1 MTDRLSIRIASF
13 ALAIVVNV
21 ALAVGIDSGAQA
33 RHVGGHSM
41 SSAAASM
48 QHG

>member
-21 ALAVGIDSGAQA
+21 ALVAGIDSLAQE
-33 RHVGGHSM
+33 RHASGMQM
-41 SSAAASM
+41 SQAPAAQPRS
-48 QHG
+48 